1 MADTHLTGFLG
12 YRSDATQ
19 RSGAWRGTVAVARA
33 SLRMVFRRKMFWA
46 LYAFSMLIFLFYL
59 FGQYLTVYI
68 ETRVSEALVRQG
80 GVFGRMFNPQEL
92 SKLLTASLHMNGTAD
107 TYGDFIWTEGYIV
120 IVIMALVG
128 SLLIGNDFQHN
139 SLPFY
144 LSKPIGRF
152 HYLMGKALAAGGITS
167 MMTLFPCICLFI
179 EYGFIDDWSYYWKER
194 RLFFGV
200 VCYGVLVVVT
210 LSAMILAISAWLRRT
225 GPVILVWISLFVLA
239 RFIQRWLV
247 DGLGLSPSWRL
258 IDTWN
263 NLYLTAMWI
272 FEYEHDKI
280 RPMNQAQP
288 PYLQAVFVV
297 GLTITVCVLS
307 LRNRVRAVEVIG

>member
-1 MADTHLTGFLG
+1 VAEAHLTGFLG
-12 YRSDATQ
+12 YREDTSR
-19 RSGAWRGTVAVARA
+19 RSGSWRGIVAVARA

-46 LYAFSMLIFLFYL
+46 LYAFSLLIFLFYL

-68 ETRVSEALVRQG
+68 ENRVSEAMVRQG

-92 SKLLTASLHMNGTAD
+92 SKVLTSSLHMNGSAD

-144 LSKPIGRF
+144 LSKPIGKF
-152 HYLMGKALAAGGITS
+152 HYLLGKALAAGGITAI
-167 MMTLFPCICLFI
+167 MTLIPCLCLFL
-179 EYGFIDDWSYYWKER
+179 EYGFIEDWSYYWTEW
-194 RLFFGV
+194 RLFLGV
-200 VCYGVLVVVT
+200 VGYGSLVVVT
-210 LSAMILAISAWLRRT
+210 LSSMILAVSAWLRRT
-225 GPVILVWISLFVLA
+225 GPVILVWISLFVLS

-263 NLYLTAMWI
+263 NLYLTAMWL
-272 FEYEHDKI
+272 FDYDHAKI
-280 RPMNQAQP
+280 RPTNQAQP
-288 PYLQAVFVV
+288 PYGQAVVV
-297 GLTITVCVLS
+297 VSLTILVCILS
-307 LRNRVRAVEVIG
+307 LRNRVRAVEVVR